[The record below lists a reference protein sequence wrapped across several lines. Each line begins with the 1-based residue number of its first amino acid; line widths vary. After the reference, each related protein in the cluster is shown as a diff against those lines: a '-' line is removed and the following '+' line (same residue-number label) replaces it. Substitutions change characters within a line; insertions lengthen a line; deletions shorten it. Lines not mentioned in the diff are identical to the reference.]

1 MENLQ
6 ESVKNHCEPRVLRLI
21 HKNHLYTGFSK
32 NQRAYTLFYKKV
44 VDKKVLLDRPKHS
57 KNYSINK
64 KKQESFK
71 KVLVV
76 EFTENFKKV

>member
-21 HKNHLYTGFSK
+21 HNNHLYTGFSK

-44 VDKKVLLDRPKHS
+44 VNKKVLRSTKALQKLFNKS
-57 KNYSINK
+57 KN
-64 KKQESFK
+64 QESLK
-71 KVLVV
+71 KVLVL
-76 EFTENFKKV
+76 